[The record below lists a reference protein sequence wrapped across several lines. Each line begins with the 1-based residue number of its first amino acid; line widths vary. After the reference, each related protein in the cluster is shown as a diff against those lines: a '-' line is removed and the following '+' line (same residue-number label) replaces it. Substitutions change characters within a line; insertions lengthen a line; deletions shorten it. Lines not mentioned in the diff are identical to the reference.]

1 MQSKAIIQKYLEDTF
16 LFDFDDT
23 ITADTDLFK
32 AGVIDSFGYVRM
44 MKFLEQQFGV
54 EISAEDILTNI
65 LVSLTSIDEFV
76 ATKIA
81 AVSA

>member
-1 MQSKAIIQKYLEDTF
+1 MQSKAIIGKYLEDTF